1 VLQVP
6 DLIRILIVDDEPDT
20 VDLIQITLRTAG
32 YMLQAAYS
40 AEEARQLLKN
50 NERFDLLLLDVMM
63 PEASGFDLVR
73 ELREDGWKLP
83 PFLFLTARGRTQDV
97 KEGNALGAKGYL
109 VKPITRGSLID
120 AIEAALYESS

>member
-1 VLQVP
+1 MP

-40 AEEARQLLKN
+40 AEEARQILK

-63 PEASGFDLVR
+63 PETSGFDLVR
-73 ELREDGWKLP
+73 ELREEGWKLP
-83 PFLFLTARGRTQDV
+83 PFLFLTARGRAEDV

-109 VKPITRGSLID
+109 VKPVTRGSLID

>member
-1 VLQVP
+1 VP

-32 YMLQAAYS
+32 YMLQAVYS
-40 AEEARQLLKN
+40 AEEARQILN

-63 PEASGFDLVR
+63 PETSGFDLVR
-73 ELREDGWKLP
+73 ELREEGWKLP
-83 PFLFLTARGRTQDV
+83 PFLFLTARGRAEDV

-109 VKPITRGSLID
+109 VKPVTRGSLID

>member
-1 VLQVP
+1 VP

-40 AEEARQLLKN
+40 AEEARQILN

-63 PEASGFDLVR
+63 PETSGFDLVR
-73 ELREDGWKLP
+73 ELREEGWKLP
-83 PFLFLTARGRTQDV
+83 PFLFLTARGRAEDV

-109 VKPITRGSLID
+109 VKPVMRGSLID

>member
-1 VLQVP
+1 VP

-40 AEEARQLLKN
+40 AEEARQILN

-63 PEASGFDLVR
+63 PETSGFDLVR
-73 ELREDGWKLP
+73 ELREEGWKLP
-83 PFLFLTARGRTQDV
+83 PFLFLTARGRAEDV

-109 VKPITRGSLID
+109 VKPVTRGSLID

>member
-1 VLQVP
+1 MP

-40 AEEARQLLKN
+40 AEEARQILN

-63 PEASGFDLVR
+63 PETSGFDLVR
-73 ELREDGWKLP
+73 ELREEGWKLP
-83 PFLFLTARGRTQDV
+83 PFVFLTARGRAEDV

-109 VKPITRGSLID
+109 VKPVTRGSLID